1 MRCAVLDLGS
11 NSFHLLV
18 ADVEGSAVAPVRRER
33 EMLHLGRAVARHGQI
48 PVDLEVR
55 AVATVDRLAD
65 LARRSG
71 AQEVVAVGTE
81 ALRGP
86 ERAALV
92 ARLSEVAG
100 TPIEILDGAEE
111 ARLAYLGAR
120 ASVDVEQ
127 EPTLVIDLGGGSLEL
142 AIGTGERILW
152 ACSLPLGASRL
163 TAMLDP
169 LDPDDMDEPVSE
181 RQLDELRAHIAR
193 QLDAAV
199 ATVSEHA
206 PATVLAVG
214 GTVRALARL
223 LAARAD
229 RWLPSTVNQAPL
241 TLDELADAVADLTQ
255 VGTAERARMPGV
267 KSRRADHL
275 HVAAVVLEATLRRVG
290 GATARVSD
298 WGLREGVLLHRFGK
312 IRVPQGTTL
321 REQQVSW
328 LQRTFT
334 PDDAHPDHVA
344 ASAVRLFDASAEL
357 HGHGTHAR
365 ELLSHAAHLHAIGS
379 ALALRRQQEHG
390 AYLIEHAELRG
401 FDPEELA
408 VLHTLVRFHPS
419 RGISQRSSAFA
430 SLPAQTRDMT
440 SDLLA
445 LLQIADAL
453 DASHDQHTVITA
465 TRRSR
470 GAFEVELA
478 AAANPLTVRAVRD
491 RSTLFSERFDLP
503 VVLSAR
509 AAA

>member
-181 RQLDELRAHIAR
+181 RQLDELRAHIAQ

>member
-33 EMLHLGRAVARHGQI
+33 EMLHLGRAVARHGRI

-71 AQEVVAVGTE
+71 AQELVAVGTE

-127 EPTLVIDLGGGSLEL
+127 EPALVIDLGGGSLEL

-163 TAMLDP
+163 TAMIDP
-169 LDPDDMDEPVSE
+169 LDPDDMDEPVSA

-193 QLDAAV
+193 QLDPAV

-241 TLDELADAVADLTQ
+241 TLDELADAVADLTE
-255 VGTAERARMPGV
+255 VGTAGRARMPGV

-298 WGLREGVLLHRFGK
+298 WGLREGVLLHRYGK

-357 HGHGTHAR
+357 HGHGAHAR

-419 RGISQRSSAFA
+419 RGISQRSPAFA

-445 LLQIADAL
+445 LLQLADAL
-453 DASHDQHTVITA
+453 DASHDQHTAITA
-465 TRRSR
+465 LRRSR
-470 GAFEVELA
+470 GAFEIELA
-478 AAANPLTVRAVRD
+478 SAANPLTVRAVRD
-491 RSTLFSERFDLP
+491 RSTLFSERFALP

-509 AAA
+509 TAA